1 MKITDQMGGEDHRPN
16 GRRQSVKGIDYL
28 TMYVIIYTSFLS
40 KHFWPC
46 TLLWYTKWN
55 NSEDAIAM
63 KVAGELKLKKKRKN
77 EKYHIPHIAF

>member
-1 MKITDQMGGEDHRPN
+1 LLLNLQEKRNAEAGKHLINEDHRPN

-63 KVAGELKLKKKRKN
+63 KVAGELKLKKKKK
-77 EKYHIPHIAF
+77 E